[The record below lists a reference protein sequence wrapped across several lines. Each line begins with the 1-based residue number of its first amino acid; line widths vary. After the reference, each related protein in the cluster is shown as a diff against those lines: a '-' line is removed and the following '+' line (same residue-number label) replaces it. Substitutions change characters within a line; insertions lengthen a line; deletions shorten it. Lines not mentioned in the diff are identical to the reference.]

1 MKKTREL
8 RECARR
14 AAELASRCLDQD
26 IAKILLDVADELDDE
41 ACWIENGPPE
51 GAIQNTGL
59 ETRHLV
65 RQQERRAQQ
74 FAGSS
79 IPDRLEIS
87 SYCKAA
93 EDECESTGLHQ
104 SS

>member
-41 ACWIENGPPE
+41 ACWIENARRKGQSKTP
-51 GAIQNTGL
+51 GW
-59 ETRHLV
+59 RH
-65 RQQERRAQQ
+65 
-74 FAGSS
+74 G
-79 IPDRLEIS
+79 
-87 SYCKAA
+87 
-93 EDECESTGLHQ
+93 T
-104 SS
+104 